1 MATATTQTVSMT
13 FPPGTPYNIVQQQ
26 FAQAVYRAI
35 FQMHGMDTSKPIYNA
50 PPEVFTAAN
59 IAVPGSPPIAQAA
72 FTAAGGRPIVI
83 SAVVDGGSGK
93 IVPSP
98 TMSKTHITV
107 GPEVLDP
114 NYVPPTSPQLQ
125 TNPPTHPPKSVDP
138 FTGTPINQVVSY
150 GSGAS
155 PAGAGAAAK
164 TPLQKVMALGGTAA
178 GAAVGALAGGPV
190 GFVVGAAAGAGL
202 DYLRA
207 KAK

>member
-13 FPPGTPYNIVQQQ
+13 FPAGTPYNIVQQQ
-26 FAQAVYRAI
+26 YAQAVYRAI
-35 FQMHGMDTSKPIYNA
+35 FQMHGIDTSKPVFHA

-72 FTAAGGRPIVI
+72 FTAAGGGPIVI
-83 SAVVDGGSGK
+83 SAVVDGNSGK
-93 IVPSP
+93 ITPSP
-98 TMSKTHITV
+98 TLSKSHITV

-114 NYVPPTSPQLQ
+114 NYVSPTTPAAMK
-125 TNPPTHPPKSVDP
+125 NPPTHPPQAVDP
-138 FTGTPINQVVSY
+138 LTKAPIDLVATY
-150 GSGAS
+150 GGGA
-155 PAGAGAAAK
+155 ATVIMGAAK